1 MDEKVVYWMRKSID
15 AMTSERERS
24 NRSIRL
30 RFCNPRYD
38 RIVRLNTES
47 IARRMGFTDDQVFD
61 ITLAVEEAYTNAI
74 EHSRRSH
81 DAIELEIIY
90 HLFAD
95 RLVVSIQDSGC
106 GFERNVP
113 GVDEPIAVIE
123 QIRGRGLGLILN
135 LSDHAE
141 ILSEPG
147 LGTMIR
153 ITKFLAGAPESQ
165 AGVLPRLPQG
175 PVALASKCAPEPE
188 NTAEEKK
195 KPEEVK
201 PV

>member
-1 MDEKVVYWMRKSID
+1 
-15 AMTSERERS
+15 MTPERERS
-24 NRSIRL
+24 TRSIRL
-30 RFCNPRYD
+30 RFRNPRYD

-47 IARRMGFTDDQVFD
+47 IARRMGFNEDQVFD

-74 EHSRRSH
+74 EHSRRSF
-81 DAIELEIIY
+81 DSLELEIIY
-90 HLFAD
+90 HLFQD

-106 GFERNVP
+106 GFEQGEP
-113 GVDEPIAVIE
+113 GIDQPLPVAD

-153 ITKFLAGAPESQ
+153 ITKFLAGAPGSRV
-165 AGVLPRLPQG
+165 GDVPRIPTCPG
-175 PVALASKCAPEPE
+175 SPEARSSLDDNKQPD
-188 NTAEEKK
+188 
-195 KPEEVK
+195 EV
-201 PV
+201 

>member
-1 MDEKVVYWMRKSID
+1 
-15 AMTSERERS
+15 MTPERERTT
-24 NRSIRL
+24 RSIRL
-30 RFCNPRYD
+30 RFRNPRYD

-47 IARRMGFTDDQVFD
+47 IARRMGFNEDQIFD

-81 DAIELEIIY
+81 DSLELEIIY
-90 HLFAD
+90 HLFQD

-106 GFERNVP
+106 GFEQNIPDR
-113 GVDEPIAVIE
+113 DTPIPVAE

-153 ITKFLAGAPESQ
+153 ITKYLAGSPGLRAGDPPTLPECPGSSGQ
-165 AGVLPRLPQG
+165 KNCVDKVNK
-175 PVALASKCAPEPE
+175 PVE
-188 NTAEEKK
+188 TAKSDDK
-195 KPEEVK
+195 KPD
-201 PV
+201 